1 MPAWMRKTRP
11 AQSRSPERLRS
22 VDAQAAHALRGGGGF
37 PRLADL
43 TSGQEAEVSGVDAGR
58 KARCRLA
65 SLGLIPGSRL
75 RVAASARFGPM
86 LLSLGETRLMLE
98 RGVAAKVLVS
108 RAAMQARDGD
118 ALRAPEPA
126 MNP

>member
-1 MPAWMRKTRP
+1 MPGWIRKTRP
-11 AQSRSPERLRS
+11 AQSRSPEHPRS
-22 VDAQAAHALRGGGGF
+22 VDAQTANAPHGGGGY
-37 PRLADL
+37 PRLTDL
-43 TSGQEAEVSGVDAGR
+43 TPGQEAEVAGVDAGR

-75 RVAASARFGPM
+75 RVVASARFGPM

-108 RAAMQARDGD
+108 RAA
-118 ALRAPEPA
+118 
-126 MNP
+126 